1 MQTTRPTH
9 RRSSGFTL
17 IELLVVIAIIAIL
30 IGLLVPAVQKVRDA
44 DDNAQKFGH
53 ISDVAKRVHDILDP
67 PGCGEVCL
75 DLAAPLDR
83 LLGARLL
90 PAVQFLQF
98 DPDTTRVSSLYAEL
112 LRRKAALEQD
122 LADLQNPAR
131 FHVPG
136 EVEAYLDLKIS
147 LEELIA
153 KLGVLANHLSHIIR
167 FMGDGSV

>member
-1 MQTTRPTH
+1 MQTTRPKH

-30 IGLLVPAVQKVRDA
+30 IGLLLPAVQKVRDA

-67 PGCGEVCL
+67 DVCPEICS
-75 DLAAPLDR
+75 DSNVPLDR
-83 LLGARLL
+83 LLGGRLL
-90 PAVQFLQF
+90 PAVQLLPLN
-98 DPDTTRVSSLYAEL
+98 PDTTKVSSLLAEL
-112 LRRKAALEQD
+112 LRRKAELEQD

-136 EVEAYLDLKIS
+136 ELEAYLDLKIS
-147 LEELIA
+147 LAELIA